1 MSKIKEVFI
10 HTDCTDSAAAK
21 FINEAVQ
28 MYTDEDGYEVNYDI
42 MPQDN
47 PVGTRQLLT
56 VLIEVSEKEE
66 EY

>member
-1 MSKIKEVFI
+1 MSKIKKVFI
-10 HTDCTDSAAAK
+10 RTDCTDYNAAN
-21 FINEAVQ
+21 FINETIQ
-28 MYTDEDGYEVNYDI
+28 MYADQDGYEVNYDI

-47 PVGTRQLLT
+47 PENKKQLLT